1 VMIPFWTSFLI
12 RAYAWITILKREG
25 LLNGVLEWTRLV
37 PNVFGATDLLYTPT
51 AVVIGM
57 VYSYLPFMILP
68 VYASVEKLD
77 GALIEAAMDLG
88 ARPVG
93 VFRRVILPLT
103 KPGIYAGIL
112 LVFVPAIGMFAIQIL
127 LGGGKRPM
135 AGDVIQRQF
144 GEARNAPFGAALGV
158 LLMGMFVVA
167 FALLGRKRD

>member
-1 VMIPFWTSFLI
+1 MIPFWTSFLI

-25 LLNGVLEWTRLV
+25 LLNGLLEWTRLV
-37 PNVFGATDLLYTPT
+37 PNLFPPANLLYTPA

-68 VYASVEKLD
+68 IYSSAEKLD

-88 ARPVG
+88 AGPLA

-112 LVFVPAIGMFAIQIL
+112 LVFVPAIGMFAIQDL
-127 LGGGKRPM
+127 LGGGRVPM
-135 AGDVIQRQF
+135 VGYVIQKQF
-144 GEARNAPFGAALGV
+144 GEARNAPFGAVLGV
-158 LLMGMFVVA
+158 LMMLMFVIA
-167 FALLGRKRD
+167 YTLLGRKRD